1 MKDRALESVTD
12 PAQLD
17 AALEGAACEGLL
29 MTKWPSCD
37 SQLAKWRER
46 TFPKVSGEQAPG
58 KKFRLGELAVDQRRA
73 PSGGG

>member
-1 MKDRALESVTD
+1 MKDGALESVTD

-37 SQLAKWRER
+37 SQ
-46 TFPKVSGEQAPG
+46 TPG
-58 KKFRLGELAVDQRRA
+58 KKFRLGELAMDQRRA